1 MSDGE
6 GRGPWSQ
13 SSKAR
18 NLLASLGSPSY
29 SLNWVHRLLNSSD
42 LIQGLKEVL
51 LGLESTPHL
60 KVTWGPTPQTRA
72 RSDSGP
78 SGIFDFSGVECEGQA
93 APLVMCSGFHLQILI
108 VPQPYPPLSLSVSLS
123 TLSQIG
129 DRSC

>member
-18 NLLASLGSPSY
+18 NLLASLGPPSY

-78 SGIFDFSGVECEGQA
+78 SGIFDFSGIECEGQA
-93 APLVMCSGFHLQILI
+93 APLVMCSCYTLRLSSSD
-108 VPQPYPPLSLSVSLS
+108 PYCPAALS
-123 TLSQIG
+123 TTFSVCFLIHSLP
-129 DRSC
+129 DR